1 MRNAIIL
8 GSVLILSACDFSAG
22 AREPGNSGPQAR
34 KEFAVGAFDRLA
46 VAGSPD
52 VVVTVGGAPSVR
64 AEGSQKMIDRLDIRV
79 ENGALKIG
87 TRKNNNSFIHR
98 GGRLT
103 IYVTAP
109 SLTAAQVMG
118 SGGIRID
125 KVEGQSFASAI
136 AGSGELDIASLKVG
150 EASFSIAGSG
160 TVRAAGT
167 AQSAN
172 VSVAGSGDAGL
183 ERLEARRAKVSVAGS
198 GDVRARAMETA
209 EISVRGSGDVTL
221 SGTAKCTIDKA
232 GSGDARCTG

>member
-8 GSVLILSACDFSAG
+8 GSALLLSACNFSAG
-22 AREPGNSGPQAR
+22 AREPENGGAQAR
-34 KEFAVGAFDRLA
+34 KDFSVGSFDRVA
-46 VAGSPD
+46 VSGSPD

-79 ENGALKIG
+79 EDGALKIG
-87 TRKNNNSFIHR
+87 TRKNNSFMHR

-109 SLTAAQVMG
+109 SLTGAQVLG

-125 KVEGQSFASAI
+125 KVEGPRFASAI

-150 EASFSIAGSG
+150 EASFAIAGSG

-167 AQSAN
+167 AQSSN

-209 EISVRGSGDVTL
+209 EISIRGSGDVTL